1 MNPRLVC
8 FSLMIWGAAIFTAC
22 QPAPASQRLTI
33 AAAASLNNA
42 FNEIG
47 SAFTAQTGIPVT
59 FSYAATGTLAEQ
71 IRNGAPF
78 DIFAA
83 ADTTRIHE
91 LATQGFITSESQV
104 VFAYGEVSLVIAPD
118 SGMDIQS
125 LNDLSSNPI
134 DRFTIANPKIAP
146 YGSAAQ
152 AILENAGLWTQLEE
166 QLVFGESVRQSLQYI
181 ESGEIPAGIL
191 PNSLLQNSTLTIIS
205 LDRARY
211 EPVAHGAGIL
221 AESPN
226 TPQADQFIQ
235 FLFSPQGQA
244 ILAQHGLTPIS
255 TP

>member
-1 MNPRLVC
+1 MNLRLSY
-8 FSLMIWGAAIFTAC
+8 FSLMICIALILAAC
-22 QPAPASQRLTI
+22 QPAPESPGLTV

-47 SAFTAQTGIPVT
+47 SVFTAQTGIPVA

-83 ADTTRIHE
+83 ADTARIHE
-91 LATQGFITSESQV
+91 LAMQGFITSESQV
-104 VFAYGEVSLVIAPD
+104 VFAYGEVSLVIDPER
-118 SGMDIQS
+118 GLNIQS
-125 LNDLSSNPI
+125 FSDLGHIPI

-152 AILENAGLWTQLEE
+152 AILENARLWTQLEE
-166 QLVFGESVRQSLQYI
+166 QLIFGESVRQSLQYI

-191 PNSLLQNSTLTIIS
+191 PNSLLQNSMLTIIPI
-205 LDRARY
+205 DDTRY
-211 EPVAHGAGIL
+211 EPVAHEAGIL
-221 AESPN
+221 AASPN
-226 TPQADQFIQ
+226 TSQAERFIQ